1 MKPEEKRYQAATK
14 VKGWSPEIVNVMEAD
29 TLHIEGRQH
38 SASRKGESGTTPTG
52 SKTAAWYRK
61 DVSGTRDIQNA
72 SQKDKGISSNNLK
85 RGEGAEGVLEVG
97 PFHSKGV
104 VGVIPGDVDR
114 PRLEGDGNN
123 TLRKGEH
130 LPCIEMGTRVETKLE
145 RIARIARENPKAKFT
160 SLAYLLNEGFLLG
173 CYRELKNKAAGVDGE
188 TLESYGVGI
197 EGKLAK
203 LVGRM
208 KGKKYIPQPVRRVQI
223 PKENGKTRPL
233 GIPTV
238 EDKIVQMGMK
248 KILEAIFE
256 GDFLEVS
263 YGFRPNRS
271 CHEAL
276 KAVDKLLMSKPIKYV
291 VDVDIEGY
299 FDNINHEWLM
309 EGLKQRINDPTFLS
323 LVVRFLKSGVMED
336 GRYNET
342 DKGTPQG
349 GVLSPV
355 LSNIY
360 LHFVLDLWFE
370 KIGKKELRGHAWE
383 VRYADDF
390 VIFAESKEDAE
401 AVIAKLG
408 ARFSKFGL
416 KLSEE
421 KTRMVEFGRKTENP
435 GTFDFLG
442 FTHYCDK
449 TRSGGYKVGVRTSR
463 KKFRQKMK
471 AMNAWLKSV
480 RNLIELKEWWK
491 VLKAKLIGHYNY
503 YGISGNYKS
512 IQRYYR
518 KTIYLAYKWANR
530 RSQKASF
537 NYQEFWEY
545 LKRYPLPKPSIRCKL
560 YTYGEYC

>member
-1 MKPEEKRYQAATK
+1 M
-14 VKGWSPEIVNVMEAD
+14 
-29 TLHIEGRQH
+29 
-38 SASRKGESGTTPTG
+38 
-52 SKTAAWYRK
+52 
-61 DVSGTRDIQNA
+61 
-72 SQKDKGISSNNLK
+72 
-85 RGEGAEGVLEVG
+85 
-97 PFHSKGV
+97 
-104 VGVIPGDVDR
+104 
-114 PRLEGDGNN
+114 
-123 TLRKGEH
+123 
-130 LPCIEMGTRVETKLE
+130 
-145 RIARIARENPKAKFT
+145 
-160 SLAYLLNEGFLLG
+160 
-173 CYRELKNKAAGVDGE
+173 
-188 TLESYGVGI
+188 
-197 EGKLAK
+197 
-203 LVGRM
+203 
-208 KGKKYIPQPVRRVQI
+208 RRVQI
-223 PKENGKTRPL
+223 PKGNGKTRPL

-256 GDFLEVS
+256 EDFLDVS
-263 YGFRPNRS
+263 YGFRPKKS

-276 KAVDKLLMSKPIKYV
+276 NAVDKLLMMKPIKYV
-291 VDVDIEGY
+291 VDADIEGY
-299 FDNINHEWLM
+299 FDNINHQWLM
-309 EGLKQRINDPTFLS
+309 ESLKQRISDPTFLS
-323 LVVRFLKSGVMED
+323 LVARFLKSGIMEE
-336 GRYNET
+336 GRYQGT

-349 GVLSPV
+349 GVLSPI

-370 KIGKKELRGHAWE
+370 KEAKKELKGHAWE

-390 VIFAESKEDAE
+390 IIFVESKEDAE
-401 AVIAKLG
+401 AVVAKLK

-421 KTRMVEFGRKTENP
+421 KTRVVEFGREAEEP

-471 AMNAWLKSV
+471 AMNAWLKSI

-491 VLKAKLIGHYNY
+491 VLKAKLVGHYNY

-512 IQRYYR
+512 INRYYQ
-518 KTIYLAYKWANR
+518 KTIYLTYKWVNR

-537 NYQEFWEY
+537 NFREFMEY